1 MLNFARSYRIL
12 LAVAIAFLASD
23 PAAAQERAPRPFH
36 VAVPEGYLAFDSTAA
51 RPPEASDIALI
62 VFWNDPATGEEDLIL
77 LNPRYATPEAL
88 HLGLMQLEAVAR
100 HGATDGRR
108 PFPATSVVEVPPRVR
123 GQLAGILARVREAE
137 PEYLPGARQSRFAR
151 LDALPAY
158 LRTATIPTRGNPEGR
173 P

>member
-1 MLNFARSYRIL
+1 ML
-12 LAVAIAFLASD
+12 LAVAIALVSSD
-23 PAAAQERAPRPFH
+23 AAAAQERAPRPFH
-36 VAVPEGYLAFDSTAA
+36 VAVPVGYPAFDSTAA
-51 RPPEASDIALI
+51 RPVEASDIALI
-62 VFWNDPATGEEDLIL
+62 VFWSDPAAGDEDLIL

-100 HGATDGRR
+100 HGATDGRK

-123 GQLAGILARVREAE
+123 GQLDGILSRVREAD
-137 PEYLPGARQSRFAR
+137 PEYLPGARQSRFVR
-151 LDALPAY
+151 LDALPTY